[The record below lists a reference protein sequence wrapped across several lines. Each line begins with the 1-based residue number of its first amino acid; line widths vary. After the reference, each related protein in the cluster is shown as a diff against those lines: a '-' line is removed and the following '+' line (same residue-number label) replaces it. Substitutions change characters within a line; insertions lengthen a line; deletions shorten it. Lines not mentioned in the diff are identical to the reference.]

1 MLISTEQRVPEKYF
15 KHVRGSNGLYEI
27 RTEVGSNIYRVFCF
41 FDEGRVIILMNGF
54 HKKTQKTPRREIAM
68 ANKLK
73 AQYLHEKES

>member
-41 FDEGRVIILMNGF
+41 LDEGRVIILMNGF

>member
-1 MLISTEQRVPEKYF
+1 MLISTEQRLPEKYF

-41 FDEGRVIILMNGF
+41 LDEGRVIILMNGF
-54 HKKTQKTPRREIAM
+54 HEKTQKTPRREIAM